1 MKKKTIV
8 LGASTKPERYSNM
21 AVNLL
26 NAEKHPT
33 IAFGIKPGSIGEI
46 NIETE
51 FPKAEDTDTI
61 TLYLGPKNQEAY
73 LEQIIQLKPK
83 RVIFNPGTE
92 NPLFYE
98 KLRAQNIEVLEACTL
113 VLLRTGQY

>member
-8 LGASTKPERYSNM
+8 LGASTNPERYSNL

-26 NAEKHPT
+26 ESYKHPI
-33 IAFGIKPGSIGEI
+33 IAFGIKQGIIGNTSISTIFPEI
-46 NIETE
+46 Q
-51 FPKAEDTDTI
+51 DTDTI
-61 TLYLGPKNQEAY
+61 TMYLGPKNQESY
-73 LEQIIQLKPK
+73 LSKIVALQPK

-92 NPLFYE
+92 NPSFYKRLE
-98 KLRAQNIEVLEACTL
+98 EAGIEVLEACTL